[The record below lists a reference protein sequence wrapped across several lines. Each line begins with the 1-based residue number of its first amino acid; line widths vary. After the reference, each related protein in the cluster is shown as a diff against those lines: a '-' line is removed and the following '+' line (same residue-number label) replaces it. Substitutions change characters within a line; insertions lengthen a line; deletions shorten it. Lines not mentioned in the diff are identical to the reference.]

1 MSLCLDASA
10 ALAMHFA
17 DEAAAVLDL
26 EDRLADGEEALT
38 AANFFPEVMEGLRRG
53 IREKRTT
60 DADALAWLS
69 VLDTYQIRPQPAHP
83 VAGCT
88 TWMLA
93 GKLNVSA
100 YDAAYAAVAYAQG
113 EPLWTLD
120 NPLRN
125 KLKLAA
131 IKAKP

>member
-1 MSLCLDASA
+1 
-10 ALAMHFA
+10 
-17 DEAAAVLDL
+17 
-26 EDRLADGEEALT
+26 
-38 AANFFPEVMEGLRRG
+38 
-53 IREKRTT
+53 
-60 DADALAWLS
+60 
-69 VLDTYQIRPQPAHP
+69 
-83 VAGCT
+83 
-88 TWMLA
+88 MLA